1 MLTPCLHSH
10 LFVVTFTLFVTG
22 CGHLAQY
29 KAKPVSLS
37 SSAERRTSHS
47 LSAKTWTLS
56 QLVAEAQV
64 QHPDVQLA
72 KAQYES
78 SRAAWTT
85 ASERPNPTITVGP
98 QIVTPF
104 RLNAGSYAL
113 DFDWQIETA
122 HKRNHRMAQA
132 QALSRA
138 AAQGVAEASWKV
150 RAGVR
155 KALLELKA
163 GEEKRALLDTVVT
176 QQSDIVKAMEQRA
189 AAGELSRTEVMQS
202 RLLLT
207 QYKLQVADA
216 VKASTISRAALAES
230 MGMSVTGLTSAK
242 LSFATFDRMPDLRS
256 AASLRKAAM
265 TRRADVLAALAD
277 YAAAECALQTEIS
290 KQYPD
295 IHLNPG
301 YQFDA
306 GVNKWAIGF
315 TITPPLLNRNK
326 GPIAEAEA
334 KRSEAAAKLDAAQ
347 AKALAD
353 VERALAGVEAAKAK
367 LEVTQGLLSE
377 LDKALNAANQAVKEG
392 AVDRLASLAAQLE
405 RDAAKV
411 SQLDAHLE
419 LQQAL
424 GDLEAATQSDFTK

>member
-1 MLTPCLHSH
+1 MPRLHSL
-10 LFVVTFTLFVTG
+10 LFIASVLLFTTS
-22 CGHLAQY
+22 CGHFARF

-37 SSAERRTSHS
+37 NNADRRTSHT
-47 LSAKTWTLS
+47 LSAKTWTLP
-56 QLVAEAQV
+56 QLVADAQAH
-64 QHPDVQLA
+64 HPDVQLA

-85 ASERPNPTITVGP
+85 ASEQPNPTITVGP

-122 HKRNHRMAQA
+122 HKRDHRMAQA

-138 AAQGVAEASWKV
+138 AALGVADASWKV

-155 KALLELKA
+155 KALLELHA
-163 GEEKRALLDTVVT
+163 GDSKRTLLNTVVT

-207 QYKLQVADA
+207 QYKLQAA
-216 VKASTISRAALAES
+216 EAAKAATIGRAALAEA
-230 MGMSVTGLTSAK
+230 MGMSITGLTTAK
-242 LSFATFDRMPDLRS
+242 LSFAAFDKVPALR
-256 AASLRKAAM
+256 AATSLRKTAM

-277 YAAAECALQTEIS
+277 YAAAECALQTEIA

-347 AKALAD
+347 ARALAD
-353 VERALAGVEAAKAK
+353 VERSLAGVEAAKAK
-367 LEVTQGLLSE
+367 LEVTQGMLNE
-377 LDKALNAANQAVKEG
+377 LGKALSAANQAVKEG

-405 RDAAKV
+405 SDAAKV
-411 SQLDAHLE
+411 SQLDAQLE

-424 GDLEAATQSDFTK
+424 GDLEAATQSDLAE